1 MPERGLSWGRGP
13 TASLRRGSVPGVW
26 TGCSGLP
33 TVTATGPG
41 QGQSASS
48 SPKTLN
54 TGTQPGGRREATRSS
69 RQLRGWT
76 EAAAGLDGGNC
87 GTQAGGG
94 ASWAE
99 RAAQSPD
106 QSRSCL
112 LFSREGL
119 GQVAALQLVQVS
131 RTSALLGWATSQEED
146 QGAKRVELETDGRG
160 PGTPCGGVW
169 RWLKRPRWTRK
180 QQDQKET

>member
-1 MPERGLSWGRGP
+1 MPGRGLSWGLGP

-33 TVTATGPG
+33 TVTVTGSG

-76 EAAAGLDGGNC
+76 EATAGLRLVEGLPGLRGQPSPQTRVGLVCSFPERGWDRWQPCSWCRCLGPLPCWAGPPRRRKTKGQRGWTLKQMGGDQ
-87 GTQAGGG
+87 GHRVGESGGG
-94 ASWAE
+94 
-99 RAAQSPD
+99 
-106 QSRSCL
+106 
-112 LFSREGL
+112 
-119 GQVAALQLVQVS
+119 
-131 RTSALLGWATSQEED
+131 
-146 QGAKRVELETDGRG
+146 
-160 PGTPCGGVW
+160 
-169 RWLKRPRWTRK
+169 
-180 QQDQKET
+180 